1 MELVHIFS
9 TPVWI
14 SELPD
19 FKQHK
24 ESFLTSV
31 RNFKK
36 KNPQGEQI
44 SNVSGYQSPS
54 TLQKEKELEPLFEH
68 VCNMAMSAIQDL
80 NFVESNIFITEAWVN
95 FNDSRQCMNTE
106 HVHRDVFSGVFY
118 LNAPPESGKFVI
130 SNPGIN
136 RVWDGCNL
144 IGEKNQFTG
153 EMMRIEPEEGSIIL
167 FPSYVPHSVETNNHD
182 DERIS
187 ISFNIAALPSSKFK
201 ELMKQK

>member
-14 SELPD
+14 SALPD
-19 FKQHK
+19 FEEHK
-24 ESFLTSV
+24 EYFLNSV
-31 RNFKK
+31 RNFKE
-36 KNPQGEQI
+36 KNPQGEQK
-44 SNVSGYQSPS
+44 SNITGYHSPS
-54 TLQKEKELEPLFEH
+54 TLQKEEELVPLFEY
-68 VCNMAMSAIQDL
+68 VCNMAMDAINDL

-95 FNDSRQCMNTE
+95 FNDSRQCMNNE
-106 HVHRDVFSGVFY
+106 HVHGDVFSGVFY
-118 LNAPPESGKFVI
+118 LNAPPESGNFVI
-130 SNPGIN
+130 SNPGLN

-144 IGEKNQFTG
+144 IKEKNQFTG

-187 ISFNIAALPSSKFK
+187 ISFNISAMPSAQFE